1 MVARSVEKIAKAGKD
16 VAKAVQS
23 QRTSGKR
30 SSSRG
35 IMPEVA
41 KAGRAV
47 GKAVQ
52 SKRPPKKTSMR
63 TKKRATG
70 DPRMPRY
77 V

>member
-23 QRTSGKR
+23 KRTSGKK

-35 IMPEVA
+35 IMPSVA
-41 KAGRAV
+41 KGGRGV

-52 SKRPPKKTSMR
+52 DQKPKKTSM
-63 TKKRATG
+63 KKRANG

-77 V
+77 S